1 MKLVTKLYLFI
12 GGIVVV
18 ALAALGL
25 YIYSFMQTEITDSLN
40 ESISAELN
48 YYAQMVDLEV
58 KSKKEQ
64 VRIAIN
70 FANNYLAS
78 LGSITEL
85 PEKTSVAEHS
95 VNKWMIKGQVVQ
107 NSSDIVDY
115 VKKNGGADVVTIF
128 QKTPNG
134 YLRVSTNVI
143 TREGKVATGTV
154 IGFDSP
160 VAQALER
167 GETYVGR
174 AYVVDTWYRTIYE
187 PIRINGEIKGAF
199 FVGVNELEYDALSQ
213 YFKNSISKKTG
224 YSYIVNSEGLLTAH
238 PASVGTNIS
247 GEEFFKRMVEK
258 KNGTIKYVWQ
268 GRDKGQ
274 SFRYLEEIDS
284 YLGTTWYV
292 DDFEAAITTLKI
304 AIFIAVII
312 TLALVIGT
320 ILLIVRDTQ
329 KQLGA
334 DPKEVQEIANKV
346 AEGNFDIEVKI
357 KLGDTNSLAASMDK
371 MMQTI
376 KRMVSDTKQLSDS
389 AIAGKLDAR
398 ADSSRFQGQFKELVA
413 GINATLDAVIKPLN
427 VTAEYVDRISKG
439 DIPPK
444 ITDEYR
450 GDFNEIKNNLNTC
463 IDALNGLIDDMINT
477 TKLQREGD
485 IEAFANTDKY
495 HGIYKNLV
503 AGYNEGMQI
512 HINAILEII
521 NSLNSYAQGDLSKEM
536 RILPGKQIILT
547 TTINTLRQNILNLVT
562 DANMLAKAADEGKLD
577 VRANATLHGGDFRRI
592 IEGFNETLNLVVEP
606 ITEAGEVLGAM
617 AGGNLTVRMLGSYKG
632 NLLALKNDI
641 NTLADSL
648 NDMLAQVNQVVHNSA
663 SSAVEISSTADG
675 LAAATQ
681 EQSAQ
686 ADEVASA
693 VEEMSRTIT
702 ENAMGAN
709 KTAEMAQM
717 NGNIATE
724 GGAVVSQTV
733 AKMRDIAKVV
743 RNSAENI
750 EKLGESSKQIGEII
764 SVIDDIA
771 DQTNLLALNA
781 AIEAA
786 RAGEQG
792 RGFAVVADE
801 VRKLAE
807 RTTEATKQIANMIKG
822 IQSETQE
829 AVVAMNKG
837 TEEVQSGIELAD
849 KAGESL
855 QQILASTRDLMDMIN
870 QIAAASEEQS
880 STSEQISK
888 NVVSI
893 SKVTAES
900 AHRIEDVAHTADELA
915 KMTEQLSMLMKQFK
929 IEDGSNAFSH
939 AHRQLGHRDQR
950 KLTSPSEAFD

>member
-413 GINATLDAVIKPLN
+413 GINATLDAVIGPLN

-444 ITDEYR
+444 ITDDYR

-463 IDALNGLIDDMINT
+463 IDAIN
-477 TKLQREGD
+477 R
-485 IEAFANTDKY
+485 
-495 HGIYKNLV
+495 LV
-503 AGYNEGMQI
+503 QDAG
-512 HINAILEII
+512 
-521 NSLNSYAQGDLSKEM
+521 
-536 RILPGKQIILT
+536 
-547 TTINTLRQNILNLVT
+547 
-562 DANMLAKAADEGKLD
+562 MLDKAAEEGKLD

-663 SSAVEISSTADG
+663 SSAIEISSTADG